1 VDGSQWGIATRQ
13 SEKVCCATAITA
25 RTSAS
30 DDDGGA
36 VVVVDVVEVGVD
48 VDVLGVVDVEVDGE
62 LLVVVT
68 MLGSVTLGVLSD
80 ESDPSAHATAP
91 RARIR
96 SAVVPITRRP
106 TARSTP
112 HIGLSS
118 AYVLR
123 STRP

>member
-1 VDGSQWGIATRQ
+1 MATRQ
-13 SEKVCCATAITA
+13 SEKVCCASAIAA

-30 DDDGGA
+30 GDAGGSL
-36 VVVVDVVEVGVD
+36 VVVD
-48 VDVLGVVDVEVDGE
+48 VVDVEVDVIDDVEFDVE

-68 MLGSVTLGVLSD
+68 MLGAVTLGVLGD
-80 ESDPSAHATAP
+80 ESEPSAHATTP
-91 RARIR
+91 MARSR

-118 AYVLR
+118 A
-123 STRP
+123 

>member
-1 VDGSQWGIATRQ
+1 MVD
-13 SEKVCCATAITA
+13 
-25 RTSAS
+25 
-30 DDDGGA
+30 
-36 VVVVDVVEVGVD
+36 
-48 VDVLGVVDVEVDGE
+48 VVDVEVLDDVDVEVEVEVE

-68 MLGSVTLGVLSD
+68 MLGSVTLGVLGD
-80 ESDPSAHATAP
+80 ESELSAHATAP
-91 RARIR
+91 RARSR

-118 AYVLR
+118 AYLLR